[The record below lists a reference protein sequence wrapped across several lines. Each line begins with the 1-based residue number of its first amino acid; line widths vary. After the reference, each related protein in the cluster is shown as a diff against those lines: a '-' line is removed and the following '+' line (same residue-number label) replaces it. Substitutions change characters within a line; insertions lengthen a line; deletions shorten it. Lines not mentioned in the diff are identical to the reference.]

1 MKISSEKAV
10 FTFIIFISLSIYT
23 VANSLYGY
31 STKNSASNSAKEGT
45 VFFSTLNDSASE
57 KPQIGYSLADSSQTG
72 FAAKLNSDS
81 LETASSASLDV
92 QKSGV
97 NKDNMP
103 KWYEMVTNIPGD
115 FARYYRSEF
124 KKENIPYYLGVT
136 VATVGLIIA
145 DDATWKASDKFY
157 KQSSFN
163 KNVSDFFTDYG
174 DGRSQFAMAGLFA
187 AYGLIDNNSRAF
199 RTASQ
204 IVEAVLA
211 SGAVVQ
217 VLKHL
222 TGRESPF
229 LSAMP
234 RGVWRFFPN
243 QIEYHKHVAKYDAF
257 PSGHVTTSL
266 AAVVVIAENYPEHK
280 WIKPVGYT
288 FTALLGIGMANK
300 GIHWYSD
307 YPLAI
312 ALGYAFGKL
321 VANPEIGVNSS
332 ASQAEENKKVSFNVS
347 PYMNYSGTGL
357 TFSMHF

>member
-1 MKISSEKAV
+1 MFVKSIKLSIV
-10 FTFIIFISLSIYT
+10 FAISLLFSFVPDIIAQTDSSYSKPGSSLPAESSI
-23 VANSLYGY
+23 SD
-31 STKNSASNSAKEGT
+31 SD
-45 VFFSTLNDSASE
+45 TLVN
-57 KPQIGYSLADSSQTG
+57 LADLSVK
-72 FAAKLNSDS
+72 AEKKKP
-81 LETASSASLDV
+81 DV
-92 QKSGV
+92 PAQYL
-97 NKDNMP
+97 P
-103 KWYEMVTNIPGD
+103 KWHSMITNIPND
-115 FARYYRSEF
+115 FVRYYDAELT
-124 KKENIPYYLGVT
+124 KENLPYFMGVT
-136 VATVGLIIA
+136 VATLALIA
-145 DDATWKASDKFY
+145 TDDATWKASDKFY

-163 KNVSDFFTDYG
+163 KNMSDIFTDYG
-174 DGRSQFAMAGLFA
+174 DGRSQFALAGLFA
-187 AYGLIDNNSRAF
+187 AYGLIDNNTRAL

-229 LSAMP
+229 ISAMP
-234 RGVWRFFPN
+234 GGAWRFFPS

-266 AAVVVIAENYPEHK
+266 AAVIVVSENYPEHK

-321 VANPEIGVNSS
+321 IAHPE
-332 ASQAEENKKVSFNVS
+332 EETNTNKVQENGKKVSYRVS
-347 PYMNYSGTGL
+347 PYINNAGTGL
-357 TFSMHF
+357 SFSVHF